1 MHFHLPKPLHGWR
14 EFAGEVAIIVLGVLI
29 ALGAEQIL
37 ESWRWQMRAQDG
49 RERLRAE
56 IGHEFL
62 LMQER
67 EAVGDCIDAQLSHV
81 EDAVLSSG
89 ATLKPLALYTE
100 RPSLN
105 LSVTYIVRAPSRSW
119 SDSAWQSVISEGLS
133 EHLTA
138 RERQYLPIHYSQM
151 ARVREAGRDED
162 DALGELRALSR
173 PLPLDANVRSGF
185 VRLIEGERERNRLM
199 TYLSADMIG
208 TVEQLRYLPA
218 EKQQREWLAKSGTIS
233 FCRAHQLPLGNVR
246 PQG

>member
-1 MHFHLPKPLHGWR
+1 
-14 EFAGEVAIIVLGVLI
+14 
-29 ALGAEQIL
+29 
-37 ESWRWQMRAQDG
+37 
-49 RERLRAE
+49 
-56 IGHEFL
+56 
-62 LMQER
+62 MQER

-133 EHLTA
+133 EHLDG

-151 ARVREAGRDED
+151 ARAREAGRDED